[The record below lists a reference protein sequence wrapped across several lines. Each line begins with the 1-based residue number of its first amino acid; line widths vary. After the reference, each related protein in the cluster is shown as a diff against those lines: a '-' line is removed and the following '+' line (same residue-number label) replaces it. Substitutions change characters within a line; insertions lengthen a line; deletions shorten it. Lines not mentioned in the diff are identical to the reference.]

1 MESVDTSRNQQDIG
15 RVEIA
20 PEVIQVIAG
29 LAASQVDGVAYMN
42 GGFVGELVERL
53 GRKQL
58 SKGVKVH
65 LGEEHVVID
74 VSIVIQYG
82 VFIPRVA
89 QNVQSQVKRQVEE
102 STGLDVLEVNV
113 HVVGIDKV
121 KSNLTVNEA

>member
-1 MESVDTSRNQQDIG
+1 M
-15 RVEIA
+15 
-20 PEVIQVIAG
+20 
-29 LAASQVDGVAYMN
+29 
-42 GGFVGELVERL
+42 
-53 GRKQL
+53 
-58 SKGVKVH
+58 
-65 LGEEHVVID
+65 VID